1 MLPVQRQLSQSLR
14 GGARRRRSRVCTD
27 DSFDGNLPLMIPI
40 PQRVLL
46 GPGPS
51 DVPPRVLE
59 AIAHAT
65 IGHLDPVFLQLMDD
79 IRAKL
84 KLVFRTTNDMTLA
97 VSGTGSAGME
107 CLFANLVEPGDK
119 VLVCVNGVFGGR
131 MADVAERCGAI
142 VERIEAPWGHVFQ
155 QDAVIAAVERVRP
168 KITAIVHAETSTGAH
183 QPVDKLGAA
192 IHERGGLF
200 LLDCVT
206 SLGGIPVD
214 IDAWGVD
221 AAYSGTQKC
230 LSCPPGLSPVTLSP
244 RAVERINAR
253 TRKCQSWY
261 LDLSMVKQYW
271 GQERAYHHTAPIN
284 MLYGLHEALSIVLE
298 ETLEKRFAKHRQVH
312 EMLKT
317 GLRDMGITY
326 LSQEGHHLP
335 MLNAVKVPPG
345 ADDLNVR
352 RKLLDEHGIEIGGG
366 LGTLKG
372 KGWRIGLMGHS
383 ATKRNVELLLSA
395 LREILA
401 RP

>member
-79 IRAKL
+79 IRQKL
-84 KLVFRTTNDMTLA
+84 KLVFRTQNDMTLA

-107 CLFANLVEPGDK
+107 CLFTNLVEPGDK

-131 MADVAERCGAI
+131 MCDVAERCGAI

-155 QDAVIAAVERVRP
+155 QDAVIAAVDRVKP

-206 SLGGIPVD
+206 SLGGMPVD
-214 IDAWGVD
+214 IDAWGID

-230 LSCPPGLSPVTLSP
+230 LSCPPGLSPITLSP

-366 LGTLKG
+366 LGDFKG
-372 KGWRIGLMGHS
+372 KAWRIGLMGHG
-383 ATKRNVELLLSA
+383 ATAESVDTVVGALRTLLS
-395 LREILA
+395 
-401 RP
+401 